1 MELERSSCVSRGHE
15 GLLGR
20 QDPGAITCHPLMS
33 LALLQVVSGGRELV
47 VVSVTRADRGE
58 FSCIVNL
65 KLDTPSLTH
74 RLEVLV
80 APTVA
85 IDREAGLQLEE
96 GHRWVARPA
105 TASQAITQAGGGLHC
120 TWVPTA
126 YCQLEET
133 GTGLRPF

>member
-1 MELERSSCVSRGHE
+1 MF
-15 GLLGR
+15 
-20 QDPGAITCHPLMS
+20 

-85 IDREAGLQLEE
+85 IDREGGLQLEE
-96 GHRWVARPA
+96 GDRWVARPG
-105 TASQAITQAGGGLHC
+105 TRSQAIPQAGGGLHW
-120 TWVPTA
+120 TRVPTT
-126 YCQLEET
+126 YHQLEET
-133 GTGLRPF
+133 GTGDEKTPYEAIIKCHII

>member
-1 MELERSSCVSRGHE
+1 MLYLISVFRLSSDHLELERSSCVRRGHE
-15 GLLGR
+15 GLLR
-20 QDPGAITCHPLMS
+20 RPDPGALTPHPLMS

-96 GHRWVARPA
+96 GDRWVARPA
-105 TASQAITQAGGGLHC
+105 TGSQA
-120 TWVPTA
+120 
-126 YCQLEET
+126 
-133 GTGLRPF
+133 